1 MASHPAS
8 EARPARAATIHEV
21 ARRAG
26 VSHQTV
32 SRYLRD
38 MGPFRPDTVTRVEAA
53 IEELDYRPNMIAR
66 SMRTRQTGVLTALL
80 PAPVTQMPTPMLAAA
95 AETAHAAGY
104 FMEIAVVEG
113 SAEDRSRRA
122 RELMGSGRVE
132 GVLSLAGLPDM
143 EDQPKTA
150 TSGALTITEQFDDS
164 LRGLG
169 GLADAG
175 ALREIIDALADWGH
189 RRFLH
194 IQGPEEW
201 TSARARRE
209 VYEQTLA
216 ERGLASH
223 GVVGGD
229 WSAAAGYEAI
239 RSLEDSSGV
248 TAVIAAND
256 FVAMG
261 AIRGAHERGWQ
272 VPDDM
277 SVTGWDDID
286 VGRYATPS
294 LSTVMVDRSGR
305 GRNAMHRLIALIRG
319 EEPPPGAPEPN
330 RVVLRESTGPAP
342 ETPGTTSQ
350 R

>member
-1 MASHPAS
+1 MAPDPAS
-8 EARPARAATIHEV
+8 EAKPARAATIHEV

-38 MGPFRPDTVTRVEAA
+38 MGPFRPETISRVEAA
-53 IEELDYRPNMIAR
+53 IQELDYRPNMIAR

-80 PAPVTQMPTPMLAAA
+80 PSPVTQMPTPMLAAA
-95 AETAHAAGY
+95 AETAHQAGY
-104 FMEIAVVEG
+104 SMEIAVVEG
-113 SAEDRSRRA
+113 SADDRSDRA

-132 GVLSLAGLPDM
+132 GVLSLVGLPGM
-143 EDQPKTA
+143 EDQPKTPS
-150 TSGALTITEQFDDS
+150 SGALTIVEQFDDQ

-169 GLADAG
+169 TLADAS
-175 ALREIIDALADWGH
+175 ALREIITSLAEHGH

-194 IQGPEEW
+194 IQGPGEW
-201 TSARARRE
+201 ASARARRE

-216 ERGLASH
+216 DLGLESH

-229 WSAAAGYEAI
+229 WSPAVGYEAI
-239 RSLEDSSGV
+239 RSLPPTSGV

-261 AIRGAHERGWQ
+261 AIRAAQERGWS
-272 VPDDM
+272 VPQAL
-277 SVTGWDDID
+277 SVVGWDDID
-286 VGRYATPS
+286 LGRYATPS
-294 LSTVMVDRSGR
+294 LSTVTVDRAGR
-305 GRNAMHRLIALIRG
+305 GRHAMQRLIALVRG
-319 EEPPPGAPEPN
+319 HQPPEDVPEPN

-342 ETPGTTSQ
+342 Q
-350 R
+350 Q